1 MQTCVSPLH
10 GVKSGWLLAP
20 EQTAL
25 VPEHLA
31 DRPQSDVVE
40 HTLLVCENEQSDSQ
54 HAPWDGLQLE
64 PVFSWH
70 VWLLQH
76 LSVQS
81 AGKPQSH
88 CSPESTIPL
97 PHIDTLGAS
106 INIFIFKIKKKIIKY
121 SKIKYTYETKSIL
134 HNII

>member
-54 HAPWDGLQLE
+54 HAPWDGLQLD
-64 PVFSWH
+64 PVVSWH

-97 PHIDTLGAS
+97 PHIDTLGAK
-106 INIFIFKIKKKIIKY
+106 IIDIFKINHKFKNQ
-121 SKIKYTYETKSIL
+121 IKYTYKTKSIL